1 MRPEH
6 TRLSRFALALGVI
19 AVGVLG
25 WVVLPSPAESAAAQ
39 QSTFM
44 GGTPEIMDS
53 PEVRNLGQ
61 VLQML
66 VAHGDALDSEGLRT
80 LRLRFPAGVRSNW
93 HTHTDGQLLMVE
105 EGVGLHQIRGEPIET
120 RNPGEAWWT
129 DSGVEHWH
137 GAHPEE
143 DVVQLTI
150 YSGDVNWMDPVSD
163 EEYTA
168 EPGE

>member
-1 MRPEH
+1 MKPGQTPR
-6 TRLSRFALALGVI
+6 SRFALALGVI
-19 AVGVLG
+19 AAGVLG
-25 WVVLPSPAESAAAQ
+25 WVLLPSPAESEAAQ

-66 VAHGDALDSEGLRT
+66 VEHGDELDSEGLRT

-105 EGVGLHQIRGEPIET
+105 EGVGLHQVRGEPIEA
-120 RNPGEAWWT
+120 RQPGDAWWT
-129 DSGVEHWH
+129 RSGVEHWH

-150 YSGDVNWMDPVSD
+150 YSGEVDWMDPVSD
-163 EEYTA
+163 EEYGIEPA
-168 EPGE
+168 E